1 MAQDL
6 STHVWVVGPREF
18 LNRLWL
24 FFCVSLCSHVTH
36 FHPYP
41 PCLCALTFFLL
52 KKNNFIIYFWL
63 YWVFVAMWTFF

>member
-24 FFCVSLCSHVTH
+24 FFCVSLRSHVTH

-41 PCLCALTFFLL
+41 SCFCALTFFL
-52 KKNNFIIYFWL
+52 
-63 YWVFVAMWTFF
+63 FF